1 MWGKAYTSLHEREMI
16 MEEGEDE
23 NDLQTRNVF
32 TSNPSWRLILVLFVK
47 GQPTLL
53 PGIV

>member
-1 MWGKAYTSLHEREMI
+1 MRTCGAREMLAGEEGDWEEGE

-32 TSNPSWRLILVLFVK
+32 TSNPSWRLILV
-47 GQPTLL
+47 
-53 PGIV
+53 